1 MFAIIARIFVIGAG
15 VFLPMACA
23 SVPVTSLPKLAALD
37 PTTMDASQVEV
48 AVRAPDD
55 YDLPE
60 DAATLVLSVWQEEG
74 DKTREELFHLVPV
87 PDAPTRFLNKRAKAG
102 FMIHRLHIH
111 PKDAPRM
118 DDFRAHMLSLKEAP
132 GQKSLSVS
140 VTTRPCLKPGANPFK
155 DPRVAIYLRPAQDE
169 EYFTLV
175 KERKVSIE
183 MPDGDARY
191 CATD

>member
-1 MFAIIARIFVIGAG
+1 
-15 VFLPMACA
+15 
-23 SVPVTSLPKLAALD
+23 
-37 PTTMDASQVEV
+37 
-48 AVRAPDD
+48 
-55 YDLPE
+55 
-60 DAATLVLSVWQEEG
+60 
-74 DKTREELFHLVPV
+74 V

-140 VTTRPCLKPGANPFK
+140 VTTRPCLKHGANPFK
-155 DPRVAIYLRPAQDE
+155 DPRIAIYLRPAQDE
-169 EYFTLV
+169 DYFTLV